1 MAAGQGMSERESTLR
16 TTLVTYFPMA
26 IAVLSL
32 VTAIFNGYVN
42 TRFLDFTERSVGRLE
57 YLRTCRD
64 ILDAYFQIK
73 ARAGALATLNEG
85 ADASAGGDRIAVLA
99 AQDAVAKFGAL
110 GTHLANLRN
119 EDIRARYTELF
130 RELERIAQGAKG
142 MSRPDLAKAFQP
154 ADLIFSELNADC
166 VARAKEMRL

>member
-1 MAAGQGMSERESTLR
+1 MSERESTLR

-32 VTAIFNGYVN
+32 VTSIFNGYVN
-42 TRFLDFTERSVGRLE
+42 TRFLDFTERNVGRIE

-73 ARAGALATLNEG
+73 ARAGALARTGEG
-85 ADASAGGDRIAVLA
+85 AGADRVAEFA
-99 AQDAVAKFGAL
+99 AQEAVAKFGAL

-130 RELERIAQGAKG
+130 RELERIVQAAKD
-142 MSRPDLAKAFQP
+142 MSRTDLAKAFQP
-154 ADLIFSELNADC
+154 ADRIFGELNADC
-166 VARAKEMRL
+166 VARAKEMRS